1 MKGVRPL
8 QRIIA
13 LGRILLVV
21 LLALTYSGSPRY
33 ALAALGFDEP
43 ECATD
48 CAGSLED
55 EECPPSCP
63 MGPCAKC
70 PPAIMPAAPPLLVE
84 ARLSFDA
91 PLLAPH
97 APMAPVSEGLFQ
109 PPKA

>member
-1 MKGVRPL
+1 MKGARPL

-13 LGRILLVV
+13 LGRILFVV

-33 ALAALGFDEP
+33 VLAALGFEEP

-55 EECPPSCP
+55 NECPPGCP
-63 MGPCAKC
+63 VGPCAKC
-70 PPAIMPAAPPLLVE
+70 PPAVMPAASAILVE
-84 ARLSFDA
+84 ARPSFDA
-91 PLLAPH
+91 PLRVPQALA
-97 APMAPVSEGLFQ
+97 APVSEGLFQ